1 MKAPIARL
9 KSISPLNRWHSL
21 ALALTVILAGALAGP
36 ALSAHGAQANPHAAG
51 AAAPA
56 GANREVG
63 DHWVTAWGAS
73 PVVGSAIPGSTCP
86 AGTGLT
92 NQTVRNVVFLSTGG
106 AQVRVRLSNA
116 FGTQAVQVA
125 HATVAA
131 DETGASAVPGSVRTL
146 TFGGSQAVTLVAG
159 GDALSDPVDLPVA
172 ALSDVLV
179 SVYLPG
185 PTGPLTNHPFT
196 AQGNYLGSG
205 DLTTSESGSGY
216 GDTPCWMVVSGVDV
230 LAVPRV
236 AGSVVALGDSITD
249 TANTTGNANL
259 RWPDDL
265 SRRLNARP
273 GRTLSVVNAGLG
285 GNRLLAPRDG
295 QPYYGVPALARLDRD
310 VFTQAGVRSVILL
323 EGVNDIG
330 FGATASEIISA
341 DQQIAAQA
349 HARGLRIFGAT
360 ITPFGGSIVDSPAG
374 EQTRID
380 VNNWIMTSHA
390 FDGVI
395 DFGAAVADPAN
406 PNALLP
412 AYDSGDHLH
421 PNDAGCQAM
430 ANAVNLSMLI
440 GGR

>member
-265 SRRLNARP
+265 SRRLNALP

-395 DFGAAVADPAN
+395 DFAAAVADPAN

-440 GGR
+440 GGH

>member
-1 MKAPIARL
+1 MKANFDLRTVF
-9 KSISPLNRWHSL
+9 PLYRWQSL
-21 ALALTVILAGALAGP
+21 ALAGVAILTVALMSP
-36 ALSAHGAQANPHAAG
+36 ALSADGAQASQHTGTLATAAG
-51 AAAPA
+51 VASRTA
-56 GANREVG
+56 G

-73 PVVGSAIPGSTCP
+73 PVVGSDIPGSSCP

-92 NQTVRNVVFLSTGG
+92 NQTVRNVVFVSTGG
-106 AQVRVRLSNA
+106 GQVRIRLSNA

-125 HATVAA
+125 DATVAVNA
-131 DETGASAVPGSVRTL
+131 GGASAVPGSVRTL

-159 GDALSDPVDLPVA
+159 GDALSDPVDLRVA
-172 ALSDVLV
+172 PLSDLLV

-196 AQGNYLGSG
+196 AQGSYLGGG
-205 DLTTSESGSGY
+205 DLAGSVSGSGY
-216 GDTPCWMVVSGVDV
+216 GGTPCWMVVSGVDV
-230 LAVPRV
+230 RSAPRV
-236 AGSVVALGDSITD
+236 TGTVVALGDSITD
-249 TANTTGNANL
+249 TANTTGNANR

-310 VFTQAGVRSVILL
+310 VFTQTGVRSVILL

-330 FGATASEIISA
+330 FGASAGQIISA
-341 DQQIAAQA
+341 DQQVIAQA
-349 HARGLRIFGAT
+349 HARGLRVFGAT
-360 ITPFGGSIVDSPAG
+360 ITPFGGSIIDSPTA
-374 EQTRID
+374 EQTRNA
-380 VNNWIMTSHA
+380 VNSWIMTSRA

-395 DFGAAVADPAN
+395 DFAAAVADPAN
-406 PNALLP
+406 SSALLP

-430 ANAVNLSMLI
+430 ADAVNLAMLI
-440 GGR
+440 GVR

>member
-1 MKAPIARL
+1 MKATIARL
-9 KSISPLNRWHSL
+9 KSISPLKRWHSL
-21 ALALTVILAGALAGP
+21 ALALTVILTGALAGP

-56 GANREVG
+56 GANREAG

-92 NQTVRNVVFLSTGG
+92 NQTVRNVVFLSAGG

-131 DETGASAVPGSVRTL
+131 DATGASAVPGSVRTL

-179 SVYLPG
+179 SIYLPG

-265 SRRLNARP
+265 SRRLNALP

-310 VFTQAGVRSVILL
+310 AFTQAGVRSVILL

-374 EQTRID
+374 EQTRVD

-395 DFGAAVADPAN
+395 DFAAAVADPAN

-440 GGR
+440 SGH

>member
-1 MKAPIARL
+1 MAV
-9 KSISPLNRWHSL
+9 
-21 ALALTVILAGALAGP
+21 ALTGP
-36 ALSAHGAQANPHAAG
+36 ALSTVDAQATGAAPAAAAG
-51 AAAPA
+51 AASA
-56 GANREVG
+56 GAVSQAG
-63 DHWVTAWGAS
+63 GGGWVTAWGAS
-73 PVVGSAIPGSTCP
+73 PVVGTDIPGSSCP

-106 AQVRVRLSNA
+106 DQVRIRLSNA

-125 HATVAA
+125 HASVAVVTA
-131 DETGASAVPGSVRTL
+131 GASAVPGSVRTL
-146 TFGGSQAVTLVAG
+146 TFGGSQAVTLAAG
-159 GDALSDPVDLPVA
+159 GDALSDPVNLSVA
-172 ALSDVLV
+172 ALSDLLV
-179 SVYLPG
+179 SIYLPG

-205 DLTTSESGSGY
+205 DLTTSVSGSGY

-230 LAVPRV
+230 RPSPRV
-236 AGSVVALGDSITD
+236 VGSVVALGDSITD
-249 TANTTGNANL
+249 TANTTGNANR

-330 FGATASEIISA
+330 YGATADQIISA
-341 DQQIAAQA
+341 DQQIIAQA
-349 HARGLRIFGAT
+349 HARGLRIYGGT
-360 ITPFGGSIVDSPAG
+360 ITPFGGSIIDSSAS
-374 EQTRID
+374 EQARSD
-380 VNNWIMTSHA
+380 VNHWIMTSHA

-395 DFGAAVADPAN
+395 DFAAAVADPAN
-406 PNALLP
+406 PARLLP

-430 ANAVNLSMLI
+430 ANAVNLGMLI
-440 GGR
+440 DGQ

>member
-21 ALALTVILAGALAGP
+21 ALALTVILTGALAGP

-51 AAAPA
+51 AAALA
-56 GANREVG
+56 GANQVG

-179 SVYLPG
+179 SIYLPG

-265 SRRLNARP
+265 SRRLNALP

-310 VFTQAGVRSVILL
+310 AFTQAGVRSVILL

-395 DFGAAVADPAN
+395 DFAAAVADPAN

-440 GGR
+440 GGH